1 MRPAGRRHVCSV
13 AILFGC
19 VALSACTEPRDV
31 RPSGDVG
38 EATLAIRHGQLAR
51 ALRLADEAIAQG
63 AADPESIQTWTF
75 KLLRAEVLLAKLDT
89 QSAEPLLN
97 AALPP
102 HPSFAALRGRQ
113 AYLRARAQVLRGA
126 LQPALDTL
134 GQATGMAPDDRTLR
148 LDTGVLAGQIRLRLQ
163 RWSEAE
169 TRLIAVVSEA
179 ERAGDRYHQ
188 ALALNNLGMGHLV
201 RNRCD
206 EALGWFEQLLAL
218 PDIDQTTVYATA
230 LNNAGA
236 CYTRLG
242 QFDRAVAAQR
252 RAVAAHEK
260 TDRQIDL
267 EQSLGELGS
276 TYLAMEEFDLGLSHL
291 ERARGIATEARLS
304 ADAALWARNLSAAYV
319 HLGRWDEAEQYNAE
333 ARRLNPADRPGK
345 RAYDTLHAGHIA
357 AGRGHF
363 EDAERQLNDA
373 LAAAKD
379 DPAIQWS
386 AHDGLAKIAA
396 RQQQPGASRR
406 HFEAALAVIDATRSD
421 LLKTD
426 YKLSFLTRLMGFY
439 RGYVN
444 ELVDQGHIA
453 RALEVADSSRG
464 RVLAERQ
471 GVAAPIAR
479 ANIADLQRLAR
490 QSRSVLLSYWLGP
503 TRSYLWIVTGDR
515 VHLVPLPAAKDIEV
529 LVREHQRAIE
539 SATADVLGT
548 ADTAGDRLYSL
559 LLAPVAQWVPPGS
572 KVVIA
577 PDGALHRLNFETLPV
592 NGSRTAL
599 DPSGA
604 RRHYLIEDM
613 EIQVAPALSLVSEL
627 NSRPTGDRRVLLIG
641 NPQPREP
648 EFPALEYAP
657 TEMEAIARH
666 FPADRVTAY
675 RSDGA
680 SPAAYI
686 ESGPD
691 RFAMIHFTAH
701 ATANIDSPL
710 DSAVI
715 LSGPDNAYKLYARDI
730 AAAASGSRPRLS
742 AELVTISAC
751 RSAGDR
757 AYSGEGLVGFAWAFL
772 RAGSRRVVAGLW
784 DVDDR
789 STATLMDRFYEGIAA
804 GAAPA
809 RALREAKLGLMKS
822 GANYAKP
829 YYWGAFLMY
838 TVTP

>member
-1 MRPAGRRHVCSV
+1 MERTTGSLVCVLASIG
-13 AILFGC
+13 AL
-19 VALSACTEPRDV
+19 LSAC
-31 RPSGDVG
+31 SYG
-38 EATLAIRHGQLAR
+38 ERAETRFARAFETATLALRQGQLAR
-51 ALRLADEAIAQG
+51 AIALADEALSRDAAEKGSIEAWKLELVRAEALIARLDAQG
-63 AADPESIQTWTF
+63 ASPVLEAPTPSGPEFDTVRARQKYLQARVSVLRGRLDDALD
-75 KLLRAEVLLAKLDT
+75 LLDQSTALAPNDETLWLDAEVL
-89 QSAEPLLN
+89 
-97 AALPP
+97 
-102 HPSFAALRGRQ
+102 GG
-113 AYLRARAQVLRGA
+113 QV
-126 LQPALDTL
+126 
-134 GQATGMAPDDRTLR
+134 
-148 LDTGVLAGQIRLRLQ
+148 RLRLG

-169 TRLIAVVSEA
+169 SRLNEVVDRTR
-179 ERAGDRYHQ
+179 RDGDRYHE
-188 ALALNNLGMGHLV
+188 ALALTNLGMGRLV
-201 RNRCD
+201 RSRCD

-218 PDIDQTTVYATA
+218 PGLEQTAVYAGA

-242 QFDRAVAAQR
+242 QFDRAVVVQK
-252 RAVAAHEK
+252 RAVALHEK
-260 TDRQIDL
+260 SDRKSDFQ
-267 EQSLGELGS
+267 QALGELGS
-276 TYLAMEEFDLGLSHL
+276 TYLAMEEFDLGLSYL
-291 ERARGIATEARLS
+291 ERARGIATEAGLS

-345 RAYDTLHAGHIA
+345 RMYDTLHAGHIA

-363 EDAERQLNDA
+363 EDAERQLNEA

-386 AHDGLAKIAA
+386 AYDGLAKIAA
-396 RQQQPGASRR
+396 RRNQPAVARR
-406 HFEAALAVIDATRSD
+406 HFEAALGIIEATRSD

-471 GVAAPIAR
+471 NVAAPVVRTNLAS
-479 ANIADLQRLAR
+479 LQRLAR

-515 VHLVPLPAAKDIEV
+515 VQHVPLPAAKDIEG

-539 SATADVLGT
+539 SATADVLGA
-548 ADTAGDRLYSL
+548 ADTAGDRLYSIL
-559 LLAPVAQWVPPGS
+559 LEPVAKWVPAGS
-572 KVVIA
+572 KVILA
-577 PDGALHRLNFETLPV
+577 LDGALHRLNFETLPV

-648 EFPALEYAP
+648 EFPALAYAP
-657 TEMEAIARH
+657 AEMDAIARH

-675 RSDGA
+675 RSDRA
-680 SPAAYI
+680 SPAAYV
-686 ESGPD
+686 ESEPD

-701 ATANIDSPL
+701 ATVNIDSPL

-789 STATLMDRFYEGIAA
+789 STATLMDRFYEGISS

-822 GANYAKP
+822 GASYAKP

>member
-1 MRPAGRRHVCSV
+1 MRRAGRRPVFSV
-13 AILFGC
+13 ALLSGC
-19 VALSACTEPRDV
+19 IALSACTKPREG

-75 KLLRAEVLLAKLDT
+75 KLLRAEVLLASLDT
-89 QSAEPLLN
+89 EGAEPLLN

-102 HPSFAALRGRQ
+102 RPPFAALRGRQ

-134 GQATGMAPDDRTLR
+134 GQATAMAPDDRTLR
-148 LDTGVLAGQIRLRLQ
+148 LDAEVLAGQVRLRLQ

-169 TRLIAVVSEA
+169 TRLSAVVSEA

-218 PDIDQTTVYATA
+218 PDIDQTTVFATA

-260 TDRQIDL
+260 TDRQINL

-276 TYLAMEEFDLGLSHL
+276 TYLAMQEFELGLSHL
-291 ERARGIATEARLS
+291 ERARAIATEAGLA

-319 HLGRWDEAEQYNAE
+319 HLGRWDEADKYNAE
-333 ARRLNPADRPGK
+333 ALRLNPAERPGK
-345 RAYDTLHAGHIA
+345 RAYDTLHGGHIA

-373 LAAAKD
+373 LAAGKD

-396 RQQQPGASRR
+396 RRNEPAVSRR
-406 HFEAALAVIDATRSD
+406 HFEAALGIIEATRSD

-426 YKLSFLTRLMGFY
+426 YKLSFLTRLIGFY
-439 RGYVN
+439 QGYVN
-444 ELVDQGHIA
+444 VLVDQGQIE
-453 RALEVADSSRG
+453 RAFEVADSSRG

-471 GVAAPIAR
+471 NVAAPAAR
-479 ANIADLQRLAR
+479 TSVAGLQRLAR

-503 TRSYLWIVTGDR
+503 TRSHLWIVTGDR
-515 VHLVPLPAAKDIEV
+515 LQRVPLPAAKDIEV

-539 SATADVLGT
+539 SATADVLGA
-548 ADTAGDRLYSL
+548 ADTAGDRLYSIL
-559 LLAPVAQWVPPGS
+559 LEPVAKWVPAGS
-572 KVVIA
+572 KVILA
-577 PDGALHRLNFETLPV
+577 LDGALHRLNFETLPV
-592 NGSRTAL
+592 NAAGAARDAGS
-599 DPSGA
+599 A
-604 RRHYLIEDM
+604 RRHYLIEDV
-613 EIQVAPALSLVSEL
+613 EIQVAPALALVGES
-627 NSRPTGDRRVLLIG
+627 SRRPTGDRRVLLIG

-648 EFPALEYAP
+648 EFPALAYAP
-657 TEMEAIARH
+657 AEMEAIARH
-666 FPADRVTAY
+666 FPTDRVTAY

-680 SPAAYI
+680 SPAAYV

-751 RSAGDR
+751 RSAGER

-789 STATLMDRFYEGIAA
+789 STATLMDHFYEGIAA
-804 GAAPA
+804 GAPPS

>member
-1 MRPAGRRHVCSV
+1 MRPAGPRHVFPV
-13 AILFGC
+13 ALLLVC
-19 VALSACTEPRDV
+19 AALSACAEAPDV
-31 RPSGDVG
+31 RAPGDLDD
-38 EATLAIRHGQLAR
+38 ATLAIRHGQLAS
-51 ALRLADEAIAQG
+51 ALQLVDKAVAEG

-75 KLLRAEVLLAKLDT
+75 KLLRAEVLLATLDT
-89 QSAEPLLN
+89 QGAEPLLN
-97 AALPP
+97 AVLPP
-102 HPSFAALRGRQ
+102 HASFAGLRGRQ
-113 AYLRARAQVLRGA
+113 AYLRARAQVLRGS
-126 LQPALDTL
+126 LEPALDALTN
-134 GQATGMAPDDRTLR
+134 AAAMAPDDRTLR
-148 LDTGVLAGQIRLRLQ
+148 FDTEVLAGQIRLRLQ

-169 TRLIAVVSEA
+169 TRLTAVVSEA

-188 ALALNNLGMGHLV
+188 ALALNNLGMGRLV

-252 RAVAAHEK
+252 RAVASHEK
-260 TDRQIDL
+260 TDRPIDL

-276 TYLAMEEFDLGLSHL
+276 TYLAMQEFDLGLSHL
-291 ERARGIATEARLS
+291 ERALAIATEAGLA
-304 ADAALWARNLSAAYV
+304 ADAALWARNLAAAHVY
-319 HLGRWDEAEQYNAE
+319 LGRWAEADHYNTE
-333 ARRLNPADRPGK
+333 ARRLNPGDRPGK

-357 AGRGHF
+357 AGRGALQ
-363 EDAERQLNDA
+363 DAERQLNEA
-373 LAAAKD
+373 LTSAKD

-396 RQQQPGASRR
+396 RRNQPAVSRR
-406 HFEAALAVIDATRSD
+406 HFESALAVIEATRSD
-421 LLKTD
+421 LLRTD
-426 YKLSFLTRLMGFY
+426 YKLSFLTRLIGFY
-439 RGYVN
+439 QGYVN
-444 ELVDQGHIA
+444 ALIDQGRIE

-471 GVAAPIAR
+471 NTSAPATRPSVAG
-479 ANIADLQRLAR
+479 LQRLAR
-490 QSRSVLLSYWLGP
+490 RSRSVLLSYWLGP
-503 TRSYLWIVTGDR
+503 TRSHLWIVTGDAVR
-515 VHLVPLPAAKDIEV
+515 LVALPAAKDIEV

-539 SATADVLGT
+539 SATADVLATTNG
-548 ADTAGDRLYSL
+548 AGDRLYSL
-559 LLAPVAQWVPPGS
+559 LLEPAARWVPPGN

-592 NGSRTAL
+592 ETG
-599 DPSGA
+599 

-613 EIQVAPALSLVSEL
+613 EIQVVPALSLAGQAG
-627 NSRPTGDRRVLLIG
+627 RQPTGEGRMLLIG
-641 NPQPREP
+641 NPTPRAP
-648 EFPALEYAP
+648 EFPALAYAP
-657 TEMEAIARH
+657 AEMEAIGRH
-666 FPADRVTAY
+666 FPGSQVTSLQ
-675 RSDGA
+675 SDGA
-680 SPAAYI
+680 SPAAYVDA
-686 ESGPD
+686 GPE
-691 RFAMIHFTAH
+691 RFTMIHFTAH
-701 ATANIDSPL
+701 ATANTDSPL

-715 LSGPDNAYKLYARDI
+715 LSGPDGAYKLYARDI
-730 AAAASGSRPRLS
+730 AAASSGARPPLS

-789 STATLMDRFYEGIAA
+789 STATLMDHFYEGIAS
-804 GAAPA
+804 GTPPS
-809 RALREAKLGLMKS
+809 RALREAKLELMKS
-822 GANYAKP
+822 GGNFGKP